1 MNELLRFS
9 PAEVLFLLK
18 GQHAPPQHLLRYTF
32 ADLLG
37 RGILQLIPVQE
48 FTEPPVIF
56 VAPGP
61 AFAGY
66 VPLPQERPLLA
77 CFGGRGV
84 PRILLR
90 HYYTLVGQELPN
102 KTLLYRQLNA
112 SPRLTG
118 LVSRAWWQ
126 QLLNVIDLTAE
137 GLVRRYRLQEEI
149 TAALDELERLQ
160 PTDPT
165 AAQAVLRRTGSHAWL
180 LHDTARGQAGAVP
193 IEQLDAVF
201 AAVQAEQP
209 DWHLQAERRPH
220 DASWSSSGGND
231 SSSSDYSG
239 GSFFGGSSGSSGGGA
254 AAAAAVAGFGGGHTG
269 GSGADGNFSSGGD
282 FSGSDSSDT
291 GGDSG
296 CSSSGCSGCGGGG
309 D

>member
-18 GQHAPPQHLLRYTF
+18 GKHAPPQHLLRYTF

-48 FTEPPVIF
+48 FTEPPVVF

-90 HYYTLVGQELPN
+90 HYYTLVRQELPN
-102 KTLLYRQLNA
+102 KLLLYRQLHE
-112 SPRLTG
+112 SPRLKG
-118 LVSRAWWQ
+118 LVSRGWWQ
-126 QLLNVIDLTAE
+126 SLLGLFDLTAE
-137 GLVRRYRLQEEI
+137 GLVLRYRLQEEI
-149 TAALDELERLQ
+149 TAALDELEQLQ

-165 AAQAVLRRTGSHAWL
+165 AAQALLRRAGAHAWL

-201 AAVQAEQP
+201 AAVLAEQP
-209 DWHLQAERRPH
+209 DWHLHAERRPN
-220 DASWSSSGGND
+220 DSSWTSSGGDSSSG
-231 SSSSDYSG
+231 SDYSSG
-239 GSFFGGSSGSSGGGA
+239 GFFGGSSSGGSGAGA
-254 AAAAAVAGFGGGHTG
+254 AAAAAVAGFGDFGGGHAG
-269 GSGADGNFSSGGD
+269 GGGADGDFSSG
-282 FSGSDSSDT
+282 DT

-296 CSSSGCSGCGGGG
+296 CSSGCSGCGSGCGGCGGG